1 MPRSPL
7 ASVRTMMLAL
17 LALGGAASFEA
28 AETLAVPDFEN
39 RSQRPELE
47 FLGRTLSDAL
57 SRPLVES
64 HGFVLVERQRLSE
77 VFKEKT
83 LALSGA
89 LGDSASREPL
99 ALLAADALVLG
110 SYEGTATDLK
120 VSLRSVRISDARLL
134 GSLSF
139 EGTLES
145 VLGEMKAASDQIE
158 GILHGRPFGFVE
170 LESDPSGLEVRI
182 DGERSGKTPLIRS
195 RLGAGAHEIALVSAG
210 RTLWRDSLR
219 LEPGQT
225 WRRRAEVV
233 DPSLRQGVSLTF
245 GTGIVSPRTADH
257 AYGNALGFQGQLL
270 VRRRHLSFGL
280 RGFGNVPLEET
291 RSFDIPYGSRTEE
304 RNLRLGCIT
313 AAALWHTPQF
323 GPFEMGLGAEG
334 GHLWSRDRRPVWRD
348 DLKERITL
356 QGAFVAGPLL
366 ELVWVSGHRLDLLLA
381 GSLPVTLSDWKRDR
395 VVRQDLFPVSSRSNL
410 VVENDEG
417 PLLLPTLDLAMR
429 IHL

>member
-1 MPRSPL
+1 MPRSPRSF
-7 ASVRTMMLAL
+7 ALAL
-17 LALGGAASFEA
+17 LFAVLAGGAATSAVA

-77 VFKEKT
+77 VFKEKS

-89 LGDSASREPL
+89 LGDSAAREPL
-99 ALLAADALVLG
+99 AMLAADALVLG
-110 SYEGTATDLK
+110 SYEGSATALK
-120 VSLRSVRISDARLL
+120 VSLRAVGLSDARLL
-134 GSLSF
+134 GTLSF
-139 EGTLES
+139 EGSLET
-145 VLGEMKAASDQIE
+145 VLGEMKTASDQVE

-170 LESDPSGLEVRI
+170 LESDPSGLEVRL
-182 DGERSGKTPLIRS
+182 DGERFGKTPLQRA
-195 RLGAGAHEIALVSAG
+195 RLLAGAHEIALVSAG

-225 WRRRAEVV
+225 WRRRAEVD
-233 DPSLRQGVSLTF
+233 DPSLRQGVSLLF
-245 GTGIVSPRTADH
+245 GTGVVAPRAAGHGYGTAL
-257 AYGNALGFQGQLL
+257 NFQAQLQ
-270 VRRRHLSFGL
+270 VRRRSLSFGL
-280 RGFGNVPLEET
+280 RGFGTAPLDED
-291 RSFDIPYGSRTEE
+291 RRFDIPYGTRIETRSLSLAGVSAT
-304 RNLRLGCIT
+304 
-313 AAALWHTPQF
+313 ALWHTPQF
-323 GPFEMGLGAEG
+323 GPFELGLGAEG
-334 GHLWSRDRRPVWRD
+334 GHLWSRDRHPAWRD
-348 DLKERITL
+348 DLETRTTE

-366 ELVWVSGHRLDLLLA
+366 ELAWVSGHRLELLLA

-410 VVENDEG
+410 VVEEDEG
-417 PLLLPTLDLAMR
+417 PLLLPSLDLAVR